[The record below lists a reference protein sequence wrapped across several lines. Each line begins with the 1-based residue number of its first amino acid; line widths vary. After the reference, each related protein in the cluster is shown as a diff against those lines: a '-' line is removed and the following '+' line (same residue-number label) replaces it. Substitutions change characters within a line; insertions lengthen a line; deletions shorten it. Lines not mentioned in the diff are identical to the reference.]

1 MQPSTAVSR
10 RTTQPHWRTLKLM
23 AGFLKIIACLI
34 LLGGVV
40 LAVVIVLEVVKVLPL
55 PVLPV
60 PAEMALPISMVYLI
74 GTVLATA
81 LSFLVFNA
89 LAELILLLVAIESNT
104 RQRPF

>member
-1 MQPSTAVSR
+1 M
-10 RTTQPHWRTLKLM
+10 
-23 AGFLKIIACLI
+23 
-34 LLGGVV
+34 
-40 LAVVIVLEVVKVLPL
+40 VKVLPL

-60 PAEMALPISMVYLI
+60 PAETALPISMVYLA

-81 LSFLVFNA
+81 LSFLVCNA